1 MIDLYIKNGKSISET
16 PIEVLVDKGTII
28 DISNKFDETIE
39 AKKVIDLKNEYYVSP
54 GWIDDHVHCY
64 EKMTLYYDTPD
75 YDGVESGVT
84 TVIDAGSTGADNL
97 PDFYNIT
104 RDVKTNVF
112 AMCNISKTGIIAQD
126 ELGHMDRIKD
136 DLVKKMIEDYPD
148 FVVGIK
154 ARMSKSV
161 VGNNGIH
168 PLERAKEIQE
178 HNKNIPLMVHIGT
191 NPPELSDIFDL
202 LNPGDIIT
210 HCFNGKPNGIMNKD
224 TKEIK
229 QFAIEG
235 YNRGI
240 IFDIGHGTESFSFD
254 VAEAATKLGM
264 APKTVSSD
272 LYHGNRQP
280 GPVYNLATCVDKM
293 LYLGYDLKE
302 IIPMIT
308 ANPAEDFRLNKKGHL
323 KVGFDGDLTIFKLE
337 DRAKGKVLT
346 DSYGNTRTTN
356 KVIVPHY
363 AVVGGNVYETNLE
376 EF

>member
-16 PIEVLVDKGTII
+16 PIEVLVDKGQIL
-28 DISNKFDETIE
+28 DISNKFDEEIE
-39 AKKVIDLKNEYYVSP
+39 AKKVIDLKNEYYVSA

-97 PDFYNIT
+97 PDFYKIT

-136 DLVKKMIEDYPD
+136 DLVKKMITEYPD

-168 PLERAKEIQE
+168 PLERAKEIQKF
-178 HNKNIPLMVHIGT
+178 NKNIPLMVHIGT
-191 NPPELSDIFDL
+191 NPPELSDIFNL
-202 LNPGDIIT
+202 LDPGDIIT
-210 HCFNGKPNGIMNKD
+210 HCFNGKPNGIMNLD

-254 VAEAATKLGM
+254 VAEAATKLDIS
-264 APKTVSSD
+264 PKTVSTD

-280 GPVYNLATCVDKM
+280 GPVHNLATCVDKM
-293 LYLGYDLKE
+293 LYLGYDMKE
-302 IIPMIT
+302 ILPMIT
-308 ANPAEDFRLNKKGHL
+308 KNPAEDFKLNKKGQL
-323 KVGFDGDLTIFKLE
+323 KVGFDGDLTIFKVE
-337 DRAKGKVLT
+337 DKATGKKLT

-356 KVIVPHY
+356 KVVVPHY
-363 AVVGGNVYETNLE
+363 AVVAGNVYETNLE